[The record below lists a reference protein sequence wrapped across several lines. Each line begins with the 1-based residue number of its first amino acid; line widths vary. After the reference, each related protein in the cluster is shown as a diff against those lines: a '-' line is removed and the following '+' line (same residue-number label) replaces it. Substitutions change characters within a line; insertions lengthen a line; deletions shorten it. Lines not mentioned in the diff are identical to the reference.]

1 MVTRRKQLPGKDRS
15 HERGATLVTTAIFAT
30 GLVVVA
36 GLVADTGAMMYER
49 TRMQVACDA
58 AALAGAKGLLN
69 GRTYAVQQAKAVAA
83 KNGYQL
89 ADAGITIH
97 QGSRMSV
104 AMQNPSKSVVARV
117 VEAMQ
122 GSGDPGAAKDLSV
135 GAKATA
141 DLHCVEQ
148 TAGPRPFGIPECD
161 FVPGAEYV
169 LKQGPSNQIKGN
181 FQALGIDGTG
191 ATIYRQ
197 SILNGV
203 RRTLR
208 VEDMV
213 QTEPGNMAGPTVTA
227 INQLLGNDQTSY
239 AAAVKGARTPRVI
252 TVPLLYWDQYLS
264 SMGRSNVVVKGFAR
278 FYITYTTSRSEVYG
292 RFIDRIDTNAA
303 KGTALEYAVRLSDD
317 SSAAPPPVNPTTL

>member
-1 MVTRRKQLPGKDRS
+1 MVTRRKQLPGRDRS
-15 HERGATLVTTAIFAT
+15 SEKGATLVTTAIFAT

-69 GRTYAVQQAKAVAA
+69 GRTFAIQQAKTVAA

-89 ADAGITIH
+89 ADSGITVQ

-104 AMQNPSKSVVARV
+104 TLDHPSKSVVARV
-117 VEAMQ
+117 VEVLH

-141 DLHCVEQ
+141 DLHTEELTQ
-148 TAGPRPFGIPECD
+148 GPRPFGVPECD
-161 FVPGAEYV
+161 FVAGAEYV
-169 LKQGPSNQIKGN
+169 LKQGPANQVKGN

-191 ATIYRQ
+191 ATLYRDA
-197 SILNGV
+197 ILNGA
-203 RRTLR
+203 RRTLK
-208 VEDMV
+208 VEDMLR
-213 QTEPGNMAGPTVTA
+213 TEPGNMMGPTVTA

-239 AAAVKGARTPRVI
+239 ASAIKGARTPRVI
-252 TVPLLYWDQYLS
+252 TVPLLYWDTYLS
-264 SMGRSNVVVKGFAR
+264 VMGRSNVVVKGFAR
-278 FYITYTTSRSEVYG
+278 FYISYTTSRGEVYG
-292 RFIDRIDTNAA
+292 RFIDRVDTAAA
-303 KGTALEYAVRLSDD
+303 KGTALQYAVKLVDD
-317 SSAAPPPVNPTTL
+317 TTTAPPPVNPTTL

>member
-1 MVTRRKQLPGKDRS
+1 MARRRKQSPGKDRS
-15 HERGATLVTTAIFAT
+15 NERGATLVTIAIFAT

-36 GLVADTGAMMYER
+36 GLVADTGAMMYQR

-58 AALAGAKGLLN
+58 SALAGAKALLN
-69 GRTYAVQQAKAVAA
+69 GRTYAIQQAKAVAA

-89 ADAGITIH
+89 SDSGIAIQ

-122 GSGDPGAAKDLSV
+122 GSGNPDAAKDLSV

-141 DLHCVEQ
+141 DLHCVEL
-148 TAGPRPFGIPECD
+148 TYGVRPFGVPEAD
-161 FVPGAEYV
+161 FKPGAEYV
-169 LKQGPSNQIKGN
+169 LKQGPGGSVSGN
-181 FQALGIDGTG
+181 FQALGLDGTG
-191 ATIYRQ
+191 ASIYRT
-197 SILNGV
+197 SILNGAK
-203 RRTLR
+203 RTLN
-208 VEDMV
+208 VGDMV
-213 QTEPGNMAGPTVTA
+213 PTETGNMAGPTTTA

-239 AAAVKGARTPRVI
+239 ASAVKGARTPRVV
-252 TVPLLYWDQYLS
+252 TVPLLDKQQFLAS
-264 SMGRSNVVVKGFAR
+264 NGRSNVIVKGFAR
-278 FYITYTTSRSEVYG
+278 FYVTYTTSRSEVYG
-292 RFIDRIDTNAA
+292 RFIEKVNQNVV